1 MAIPRICTADQFTLL
16 EELGSGSFG
25 VVYKAIYKETGQVV
39 AVKQID
45 LESSDDDIA
54 EIQMEIALLSG
65 CDSEH
70 VTKYYGCF
78 VKGYKLWIIME
89 FLAGGSSL
97 DLLKPGP
104 FPERHIAIL
113 CRELLEGLSYL
124 HSNGKIHRDIKAAN
138 VLLSSEG
145 DVKLADF
152 GVAAQL
158 SNNMSRRN
166 TFVGTPFWMAP
177 EVIKQQAYD
186 YKADIWSLGITAI
199 ELARGEP
206 PLSEYHPMKV
216 LFLIPKAIPPALEGN
231 FSKEFKEFVSLCLVK
246 DHRRRPSAKQLLKHK
261 FIRNAGKTTELQ
273 VLINRKEEWQAR
285 RLDRAKPKLYQET
298 VATMNSVDSLTDP
311 WSFTVNS
318 VSPVR
323 ITETE
328 ITMED
333 LDDDDDDDS
342 LQNSTIRA
350 RRSLSD
356 LSEPLTKPNISIA
369 SLHNDSQ
376 RTIRASH
383 DKLEQDQVLRTSSMR
398 DRADRQR
405 TIRPSRY
412 LRETTQV
419 TNVNVAEIAAPLKE
433 NSSITGK
440 HVPPQVSP
448 TTEEGRLGRKAF
460 VDILST
466 LLAKL
471 EYRTGQS
478 VQQMDASARLANG
491 WKTLDAVDPETE
503 FFVLQTIVHKIQ
515 DHEQLR
521 SVLVS
526 SAKSDN
532 NSRSISPKS
541 SGTCSDVDIPSI
553 PKRSPIEQ
561 LLYARWLE
569 GLRSRWPDV

>member
-1 MAIPRICTADQFTLL
+1 MPIPRTCTADQFTLL

-25 VVYKAIYKETGQVV
+25 VVYRAIHKETGQIV

-54 EIQMEIALLSG
+54 EIQLEIALLSG

-104 FPERHIAIL
+104 FPERQIAII
-113 CRELLEGLSYL
+113 CRELLEGLAYL

-177 EVIKQQAYD
+177 EVIKQEAYD

-216 LFLIPKAIPPALEGN
+216 LFLIPKAVPPVLEGN

-261 FIRNAGKTTELQ
+261 FIKNAGKTSELQ
-273 VLINRKEEWQAR
+273 MLISRKEEWKAR
-285 RLDRAKPKLYQET
+285 RLDRVKPKLYQET
-298 VATMNSVDSLTDP
+298 VATVSSVDNSIDP
-311 WSFTVNS
+311 WSFTVNT
-318 VSPVR
+318 VSPVH

-328 ITMED
+328 IRAED
-333 LDDDDDDDS
+333 LYDDDDS
-342 LQNSTIRA
+342 SRTSTIRT
-350 RRSLSD
+350 RRSLSN
-356 LSEPLTKPNISIA
+356 LSEPFIGLSIITE
-369 SLHNDSQ
+369 SHDDKQ
-376 RTIRASH
+376 RTIRARGNETH
-383 DKLEQDQVLRTSSMR
+383 GQTLGTSSVR
-398 DRADRQR
+398 VHSDGQR
-405 TIRPSRY
+405 TIRPTRY

-419 TNVNVAEIAAPLKE
+419 TNNLNSTENAISLKE
-433 NSSITGK
+433 NSAVNEK
-440 HVPPQVSP
+440 HVPTQVSP
-448 TTEEGRLGRKAF
+448 TTEEGRLGRTAF
-460 VDILST
+460 VDILGT
-466 LLAKL
+466 LLDKL
-471 EYRTGQS
+471 QHRSGQS
-478 VQQMDASARLANG
+478 VQQMDAAARLANG
-491 WKTLDAVDPETE
+491 WKALDAVDPETE
-503 FFVLQTIVHKIQ
+503 FLLLQTLVHKIQ

-521 SVLVS
+521 SVFLCS
-526 SAKSDN
+526 TRSLANDEGTI
-532 NSRSISPKS
+532 SRKS
-541 SGTCSDVDIPSI
+541 SLTYSKVDPPPI

>member
-25 VVYKAIYKETGQVV
+25 VVYRAIYKETGQVV

-65 CDSEH
+65 CDNEH

-177 EVIKQQAYD
+177 EVIKQEAYD

-216 LFLIPKAIPPALEGN
+216 LFLIPKAISPALEGN
-231 FSKEFKEFVSLCLVK
+231 FSKEFKEFVGLCLIK
-246 DHRRRPSAKQLLKHK
+246 DHRRRPSAKELLKHK

-273 VLINRKEEWQAR
+273 VLIDRKREWQAR
-285 RLDRAKPKLYQET
+285 RLDRVKPKLYQET

-318 VSPVR
+318 VGPVR

-328 ITMED
+328 ILMED
-333 LDDDDDDDS
+333 LDDDEDS
-342 LQNSTIRA
+342 RGNSTIKA
-350 RRSLSD
+350 RPSLSD
-356 LSEPLTKPNISIA
+356 LPEPVSELNISI
-369 SLHNDSQ
+369 SSSHDNQ

-383 DKLEQDQVLRTSSMR
+383 DKREHDQVLRTSSMR

-433 NSSITGK
+433 NSSIIGK
-440 HVPPQVSP
+440 HVPPQISP
-448 TTEEGRLGRKAF
+448 TTEEGHLGRKAF

-491 WKTLDAVDPETE
+491 WKTLDAVDPATE
-503 FFVLQTIVHKIQ
+503 FFLLQTIVHKIQ

-521 SVLVS
+521 SVLLPS
-526 SAKSDN
+526 TKSVDN
-532 NSRSISPKS
+532 NSTSISPKS
-541 SGTCSDVDIPSI
+541 SGTCSNIDLPSI
-553 PKRSPIEQ
+553 PTRSPIEQ

>member
-1 MAIPRICTADQFTLL
+1 MPIPRTCTADQFTLL

-25 VVYKAIYKETGQVV
+25 VVYRAIYKETGQIV

-54 EIQMEIALLSG
+54 EIQLEIALLSG

-89 FLAGGSSL
+89 YLAGGSTL

-104 FPERHIAIL
+104 FPERQIAII
-113 CRELLEGLSYL
+113 CRELLEGLMYL

-177 EVIKQQAYD
+177 EVIKQEAYD

-216 LFLIPKAIPPALEGN
+216 LFLIPKAIPPVLEGN

-261 FIRNAGKTTELQ
+261 FIKNAGKTSELQ
-273 VLINRKEEWQAR
+273 MLISRKEEWKAR
-285 RLDRAKPKLYQET
+285 RLDRVKPKLYQET
-298 VATMNSVDSLTDP
+298 IATVSSEDNSIDP
-311 WSFTVNS
+311 WSFTVNT
-318 VSPVR
+318 VRPVH

-328 ITMED
+328 IMAED
-333 LDDDDDDDS
+333 PYDDDDS
-342 LQNSTIRA
+342 SRASTIRT
-350 RRSLSD
+350 RPCLSN
-356 LSEPLTKPNISIA
+356 LSEPFSGLSIIA
-369 SLHNDSQ
+369 ESHDDKQ
-376 RTIRASH
+376 RTIRAKGN
-383 DKLEQDQVLRTSSMR
+383 DTRGQTLGTSSVR
-398 DRADRQR
+398 VHSDGQR

-419 TNVNVAEIAAPLKE
+419 TNNLNSIENAISMKE
-433 NSSITGK
+433 NSAVNEK

-448 TTEEGRLGRKAF
+448 TTEEGRLGRTAF

-466 LLAKL
+466 LLDKL
-471 EYRTGQS
+471 QHRSGQS
-478 VQQMDASARLANG
+478 IEQMDAAARLVNG

-503 FFVLQTIVHKIQ
+503 FLLLQALVHKIQ

-521 SVLVS
+521 KVFLCST
-526 SAKSDN
+526 KSLDN
-532 NSRSISPKS
+532 DEGTISRKS
-541 SGTCSDVDIPSI
+541 SLTYAKVNPPPL

-561 LLYARWLE
+561 LLYARWLD

>member
-1 MAIPRICTADQFTLL
+1 MPIPRTCTADQFTLL

-25 VVYKAIYKETGQVV
+25 VVYRAIHKYTGQIV

-54 EIQMEIALLSG
+54 EIQLEIALLSG

-104 FPERHIAIL
+104 FPERQIAII
-113 CRELLEGLSYL
+113 CRELLEGLAYL

-177 EVIKQQAYD
+177 EVIKQEAYD

-216 LFLIPKAIPPALEGN
+216 LFLIPKAVPPVLEGN

-261 FIRNAGKTTELQ
+261 FIKNAGKTSELQ
-273 VLINRKEEWQAR
+273 MLISRKEEWKAR
-285 RLDRAKPKLYQET
+285 RLDRVKPKLYQET
-298 VATMNSVDSLTDP
+298 VYV
-311 WSFTVNS
+311 
-318 VSPVR
+318 
-323 ITETE
+323 I
-328 ITMED
+328 
-333 LDDDDDDDS
+333 
-342 LQNSTIRA
+342 
-350 RRSLSD
+350 
-356 LSEPLTKPNISIA
+356 
-369 SLHNDSQ
+369 
-376 RTIRASH
+376 
-383 DKLEQDQVLRTSSMR
+383 LEVLW
-398 DRADRQR
+398 
-405 TIRPSRY
+405 
-412 LRETTQV
+412 
-419 TNVNVAEIAAPLKE
+419 N
-433 NSSITGK
+433 
-440 HVPPQVSP
+440 
-448 TTEEGRLGRKAF
+448 F
-460 VDILST
+460 V
-466 LLAKL
+466 
-471 EYRTGQS
+471 
-478 VQQMDASARLANG
+478 
-491 WKTLDAVDPETE
+491 
-503 FFVLQTIVHKIQ
+503 
-515 DHEQLR
+515 
-521 SVLVS
+521 
-526 SAKSDN
+526 
-532 NSRSISPKS
+532 
-541 SGTCSDVDIPSI
+541 
-553 PKRSPIEQ
+553 
-561 LLYARWLE
+561 
-569 GLRSRWPDV
+569 

>member
-1 MAIPRICTADQFTLL
+1 MPIPRTCTADQFTLL

-25 VVYKAIYKETGQVV
+25 VVYRAIHKETGQIV

-54 EIQMEIALLSG
+54 EIQLEIALLSG

-104 FPERHIAIL
+104 FPERQIAII
-113 CRELLEGLSYL
+113 CRELLEGLAYL

-158 SNNMSRRN
+158 SNNKSRRN

-177 EVIKQQAYD
+177 EVIKQEAYD

-216 LFLIPKAIPPALEGN
+216 LFLIPKAIPPLLEGN

-261 FIRNAGKTTELQ
+261 FIKNAGKTSELQ
-273 VLINRKEEWQAR
+273 MLISRKEEWKAR
-285 RLDRAKPKLYQET
+285 RLDRIKPKLYQET
-298 VATMNSVDSLTDP
+298 VATVGPADNSIDP
-311 WSFTVNS
+311 WSFTVNTA
-318 VSPVR
+318 SPVH

-328 ITMED
+328 IMAQD
-333 LDDDDDDDS
+333 LYDDDDS
-342 LQNSTIRA
+342 SRTSTIRT
-350 RRSLSD
+350 RRSLLN
-356 LSEPLTKPNISIA
+356 LSEPFSGLGIITESHDDK
-369 SLHNDSQ
+369 Q
-376 RTIRASH
+376 RTFRTRGN
-383 DKLEQDQVLRTSSMR
+383 DTRGQTLGTSSVR
-398 DRADRQR
+398 VHSDGQR

-412 LRETTQV
+412 LRETMQV
-419 TNVNVAEIAAPLKE
+419 TNNLNSTENAISLKE
-433 NSSITGK
+433 NSAVNEK

-448 TTEEGRLGRKAF
+448 TTEEGRLGRTAF

-466 LLAKL
+466 LLDKL
-471 EYRTGQS
+471 QHRSGQS
-478 VQQMDASARLANG
+478 VQQMDAAARLVNG

-503 FFVLQTIVHKIQ
+503 FLLLQTLVHKIQ
-515 DHEQLR
+515 DHDQLR
-521 SVLVS
+521 RVFLCSTKLL
-526 SAKSDN
+526 DN
-532 NSRSISPKS
+532 DGGTISRTGSLTFSK
-541 SGTCSDVDIPSI
+541 VDHPPI

>member
-1 MAIPRICTADQFTLL
+1 MPIPRTCTADQFTLL

-25 VVYKAIYKETGQVV
+25 VVYRAIHKETGQTV

-54 EIQMEIALLSG
+54 EIQLEIALLSG

-104 FPERHIAIL
+104 FPERQIAII
-113 CRELLEGLSYL
+113 CRELLEGLAYL

-177 EVIKQQAYD
+177 EVIKQEAYD

-216 LFLIPKAIPPALEGN
+216 LFLIPKAVPPLLEGN

-261 FIRNAGKTTELQ
+261 FIKNAGKTSELQ
-273 VLINRKEEWQAR
+273 MLISRKEEWKAR
-285 RLDRAKPKLYQET
+285 RLDRVKPKLYQET
-298 VATMNSVDSLTDP
+298 VATVSSVDNSIDP
-311 WSFTVNS
+311 WSFTVNT
-318 VSPVR
+318 VSPVH

-328 ITMED
+328 ITAED
-333 LDDDDDDDS
+333 LYDDDDS
-342 LQNSTIRA
+342 SRTSTIRT
-350 RRSLSD
+350 RRSLSNI
-356 LSEPLTKPNISIA
+356 SEPFIGLSIITE
-369 SLHNDSQ
+369 SHDNKQ
-376 RTIRASH
+376 RTIRARGNETRGQT
-383 DKLEQDQVLRTSSMR
+383 LGTSSVR
-398 DRADRQR
+398 VHSDGQR
-405 TIRPSRY
+405 TIRPTRY

-419 TNVNVAEIAAPLKE
+419 TNNLNSTENAISLKE
-433 NSSITGK
+433 NSAVNEK
-440 HVPPQVSP
+440 LVPPQVSP
-448 TTEEGRLGRKAF
+448 TTEEGRLGRTAF

-466 LLAKL
+466 LLDKL
-471 EYRTGQS
+471 QHRSGQS
-478 VQQMDASARLANG
+478 VQQMDAAARFVNG
-491 WKTLDAVDPETE
+491 WKALDAVDPETE
-503 FFVLQTIVHKIQ
+503 FLLLQTLVHKIQ

-521 SVLVS
+521 SVFLCS
-526 SAKSDN
+526 TKSLANDEGTI
-532 NSRSISPKS
+532 SRKS
-541 SGTCSDVDIPSI
+541 SLTYSKVDPPPI
-553 PKRSPIEQ
+553 PKRTPIEQ